1 MSKRVDNIC
10 DRLWRAIDH
19 SKDDP
24 VDVLNALW
32 AVYTR
37 QVSLM
42 SCPDCREQAVHALE
56 ASCPDMLKYANTVSS
71 GGVLYNGNTT
81 LRDMANTLFTAIN
94 ESGDIS

>member
-56 ASCPDMLKYANTVSS
+56 ASCPDMLKYANVQAERRTRTRASARS
-71 GGVLYNGNTT
+71 ITHT
-81 LRDMANTLFTAIN
+81 HH
-94 ESGDIS
+94 